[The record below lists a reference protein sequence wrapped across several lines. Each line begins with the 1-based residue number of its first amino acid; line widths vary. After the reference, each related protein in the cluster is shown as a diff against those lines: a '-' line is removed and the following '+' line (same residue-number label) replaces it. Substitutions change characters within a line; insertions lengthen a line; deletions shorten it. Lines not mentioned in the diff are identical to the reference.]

1 MTVKTGQA
9 WAGTF
14 VTLDATGALATPGTG
29 PAGVLYVDGV
39 ANVAAV
45 TITGTNPYKWAVT
58 LPALTAGQ
66 RVEMYITATIA
77 TIATAAV
84 VAGDQADTSL
94 LSDGVAVASIAS
106 EAITAASIKTDAI
119 TEIQSGLAV
128 PGDLMGLA
136 DDAITASK
144 FDETTAYPVKSA
156 DAGATQIARKG
167 ADADTLKTL
176 SDQIDGI
183 DLTGVA
189 TAVWA
194 SSTRTLTQSAA
205 SVAAAVAGSTITCQ
219 RGDTLSA
226 SLTGLGD
233 LSDRVKLWGTVKSD
247 PSLPDTAATL
257 MAEETAGLTRVNG
270 AAYTTITDGDITVT
284 DEVTGALTWTIQPAV
299 TKDLAPG
306 PYTYD
311 LQKLTAAGVVTTVT
325 YAQFIVTGTGD
336 ITRAVA

>member
-39 ANVAAV
+39 ANVATV

-94 LSDGVAVASIAS
+94 TSD
-106 EAITAASIKTDAI
+106 T
-119 TEIQSGLAV
+119 
-128 PGDLMGLA
+128 
-136 DDAITASK
+136 
-144 FDETTAYPVKSA
+144 
-156 DAGATQIARKG
+156 
-167 ADADTLKTL
+167 
-176 SDQIDGI
+176 
-183 DLTGVA
+183 A

-194 SSTRTLTQSAA
+194 YATRTLTQSAA

-219 RGDTLSA
+219 RGDTLTA
-226 SLTGLGD
+226 ALTNIGALTGY
-233 LSDRVKLWGTVKSD
+233 SKLWFTVKESKAHTD
-247 PSLPDTAATL
+247 AQAVLFL
-257 MAEETAGLTRVNG
+257 EKTAGLTVVNG
-270 AAYTTITDGDITVT
+270 AVH
-284 DEVTGALTWTIQPAV
+284 
-299 TKDLAPG
+299 
-306 PYTYD
+306 
-311 LQKLTAAGVVTTVT
+311 VTTT
-325 YAQFIVTGTGD
+325 NGSIVVDDEPTGD
-336 ITRAVA
+336 ITITIKPAVTDDLPVMSGYYDVQMSTAAGAVTTLTTGTFTVNADVTRAVS

>member
-14 VTLDATGALATPGTG
+14 VTLDATGALATPGAG

-66 RVEMYITATIA
+66 RVEMYISATIA

-94 LSDGVAVASIAS
+94 NSDV
-106 EAITAASIKTDAI
+106 
-119 TEIQSGLAV
+119 
-128 PGDLMGLA
+128 
-136 DDAITASK
+136 
-144 FDETTAYPVKSA
+144 
-156 DAGATQIARKG
+156 
-167 ADADTLKTL
+167 DAD
-176 SDQIDGI
+176 
-183 DLTGVA
+183 
-189 TAVWA
+189 VWA
-194 SSTRTLTQSAA
+194 YSSRTLTQAAA

-219 RGDTLSA
+219 RGDTLVA
-226 SLTGLGD
+226 ALTGLGD

-247 PSLPDTAATL
+247 PSLADTAATL
-257 MAEETAGLTRVNG
+257 MTEETAGLTRLNG

-284 DEVTGALTWTIQPAV
+284 DEVTGALTWTIKPAV

-306 PYTYD
+306 QYTYD
-311 LQKLTAAGVVTTVT
+311 LQKLSAAGVVTTVT

>member
-1 MTVKTGQA
+1 MTLKSGQA

-29 PAGVLYVDGV
+29 PAGALYVDGV
-39 ANVAAV
+39 ANAATV
-45 TITGTNPYKWAVT
+45 TITGANPYKWAVT

-84 VAGDQADTSL
+84 VAGDQADTAL
-94 LSDGVAVASIAS
+94 NSD
-106 EAITAASIKTDAI
+106 
-119 TEIQSGLAV
+119 LAT
-128 PGDLMGLA
+128 PGDAMTLA
-136 DDAITASK
+136 DDAITSAK
-144 FDETTAYPVKSA
+144 FDETTAFPVKSA

-219 RGDTLSA
+219 RGDTLTA
-226 SLTGLGD
+226 ALTGLGD
-233 LSDRVKLWGTVKSD
+233 ISDRVKLWGTVKSD

-257 MAEETAGLTRVNG
+257 MTEETDGLTRVNG
-270 AAYTTITDGDITVT
+270 AAYTTTTDGSITVT
-284 DEVTGALTWTIQPAV
+284 DEVTGALTWVLKPAV
-299 TKDLAPG
+299 TKELAPG
-306 PYTYD
+306 QYTYD
-311 LQKLTAAGVVTTVT
+311 VQMLTGAGVVQTLT
-325 YAQFIVTGTGD
+325 YSPFIVTATGD